1 MIWDR
6 YRHLAHTGKLSP
18 TSMTA
23 TNNLQT
29 PLYDL
34 HLEAGARL
42 VEFGGWQMP
51 VQYQGIIAEHKA
63 VRGGVGM
70 FDVSHMGKFVVRG
83 QNVLERLQGL
93 VPSNLGRLAAGQ
105 AQYTVL
111 LNEQAGI
118 IDDVIFYR
126 HEDQGDQEYWTV
138 IVNAATTGKD
148 YTWLKRFLGDDLADH
163 SPELLLLAVQGPAVI
178 ATLGQLDDSGTI
190 SKSISDKSISE
201 TLTKLPR
208 FGHTELMLY
217 GVKAF
222 VARTG
227 YTGEDGVEIMI
238 PVAEGRQLWQDL
250 LGFGVVPC
258 GLGCRDT
265 LRLEAGMHLYG
276 QDMDEQTT
284 PLEADLGWLIHWS
297 EKDDFMGR
305 EILTQQKQQG
315 LTRKLVG
322 LTLTGRNIARHDY
335 PILDSQTGATIGT
348 VTSGTLS
355 PTLGYPVAMG
365 YVPASMAQVG
375 QSLQVQIRQQV
386 FGATVVKRPF
396 YRPTQL

>member
-1 MIWDR
+1 MN
-6 YRHLAHTGKLSP
+6 T
-18 TSMTA
+18 
-23 TNNLQT
+23 LQT

-34 HLEAGARL
+34 HLAAGARL

-63 VRGGVGM
+63 VRSGVGI

-83 QNVLERLQGL
+83 SNILARLQRL
-93 VPSNLGRLAAGQ
+93 VPSNLARLAAGQ

-126 HEDQGDQEYWTV
+126 HADQGEQEYWTI
-138 IVNAATTGKD
+138 IVNAATTAKD
-148 YTWLKRFLGDDLADH
+148 YAWLSSFLGNDLVDH
-163 SPELLLLAVQGPAVI
+163 SPELLLLAVQGPQAI
-178 ATLGQLDDSGTI
+178 ATLGKLLGDGQDAKDLAQ
-190 SKSISDKSISE
+190 
-201 TLTKLPR
+201 LPR
-208 FGHTELMLY
+208 FGHTELVIN

-227 YTGEDGVEIMI
+227 YTGEDGIEVMLPI
-238 PVAEGRQLWQDL
+238 PQGRQLWQDL
-250 LGFGVVPC
+250 LGLGVVPC

-276 QDMDEQTT
+276 QDMNDQTT
-284 PLEADLGWLIHWS
+284 PLEADLGWLIHWQ
-297 EKDDFMGR
+297 EKDDFIGR
-305 EILTQQKQQG
+305 EVLAQQKQQG

-335 PILDSQTGATIGT
+335 PILDPATGAAIGII
-348 VTSGTLS
+348 TSGTLS

-365 YVPASMAQVG
+365 YVPLAMAQVG
-375 QSLQVQIRQQV
+375 QTVQVQIRQQA
-386 FGATVVKRPF
+386 FTAMVVKRPF
-396 YRPTQL
+396 YKAS

>member
-1 MIWDR
+1 
-6 YRHLAHTGKLSP
+6 
-18 TSMTA
+18 MTA
-23 TNNLQT
+23 TNNSEPNLQT

-34 HLEAGARL
+34 HLAAGARL

-63 VRGGVGM
+63 VRSGAGI
-70 FDVSHMGKFVVRG
+70 FDVSHMGKFVVQG
-83 QNVLERLQGL
+83 QNVLERLQRL
-93 VPSNLGRLAAGQ
+93 VPSNLARLTAGQ

-111 LNEQAGI
+111 LNEQGGI

-126 HEDQGDQEYWTV
+126 HDDRGDQEYWTI
-138 IVNAATTGKD
+138 IVNAATTAKD
-148 YTWLKRFLGDDLADH
+148 YAWLKGFLGDDLVDH
-163 SPELLLLAVQGPAVI
+163 SPELLLLAVQGPA
-178 ATLGQLDDSGTI
+178 ALAALGKLDDSGAI
-190 SKSISDKSISE
+190 YE
-201 TLTKLPR
+201 ALMKLPR
-208 FGHTELMLY
+208 FGHRELMLY

-227 YTGEDGVEIMI
+227 YTGEDGVEVMLPI
-238 PVAEGRQLWQDL
+238 PQGRQLWQDL

-276 QDMDEQTT
+276 QDMDDQTT

-305 EILTQQKQQG
+305 EVLTRQKQGG
-315 LTRKLVG
+315 LSRKLVG
-322 LTLTGRNIARHDY
+322 ITLTGRNIARHDY
-335 PILDSQTGATIGT
+335 EILDPETGAAIGT

-365 YVPASMAQVG
+365 YVPGAMAKVG
-375 QSLQVQIRQQV
+375 QGLQVQIRQQA
-386 FGATVVKRPF
+386 FAATVVKRPF
-396 YRPTQL
+396 YRRLQ

>member
-1 MIWDR
+1 MAQFHHRQDR
-6 YRHLAHTGKLSP
+6 GF
-18 TSMTA
+18 MTA
-23 TNNLQT
+23 MNTLQT

-34 HLEAGARL
+34 HLAAGARL

-63 VRGGVGM
+63 VRSGVGI

-83 QNVLERLQGL
+83 SNILERLQRL
-93 VPSNLGRLAAGQ
+93 VPSNLARLAAGQ

-126 HEDQGDQEYWTV
+126 HADQGEQEYWTI
-138 IVNAATTGKD
+138 IVNAATTAKD
-148 YTWLKRFLGDDLADH
+148 YAWLSSFLGNDLVDH
-163 SPELLLLAVQGPAVI
+163 SPELLLLAVQGPQAI
-178 ATLGQLDDSGTI
+178 ATLSKLLGDDQDA
-190 SKSISDKSISE
+190 KD
-201 TLTKLPR
+201 LAQLPR
-208 FGHTELMLY
+208 FGHTELVIN

-227 YTGEDGVEIMI
+227 YTGEDGIEVMLPI
-238 PVAEGRQLWQDL
+238 PQGRQLWQDL
-250 LGFGVVPC
+250 LGLGVVPC

-276 QDMDEQTT
+276 QDMNDQTT
-284 PLEADLGWLIHWS
+284 PLEADLGWLIHWQ
-297 EKDDFMGR
+297 EKDDFIGR
-305 EILTQQKQQG
+305 EVLAQQKQQG

-335 PILDSQTGATIGT
+335 PILDPATGAAIGII
-348 VTSGTLS
+348 TSGTLS

-365 YVPASMAQVG
+365 YVPLAMAQVG
-375 QSLQVQIRQQV
+375 QTVQVQIRQQA
-386 FGATVVKRPF
+386 FTATVVKRPF
-396 YRPTQL
+396 YKAS

>member
-1 MIWDR
+1 M
-6 YRHLAHTGKLSP
+6 TG
-18 TSMTA
+18 
-23 TNNLQT
+23 TNDLPVNLQQNVPRNLQT

-34 HLEAGARL
+34 HLAAGARL

-63 VRGGVGM
+63 VRSGAGI
-70 FDVSHMGKFVVRG
+70 FDVSHMGKFVVQG
-83 QNVLERLQGL
+83 QNVLERLQRL
-93 VPSNLGRLAAGQ
+93 VPSNLARLTAGQ

-111 LNEQAGI
+111 LNEQGGI

-126 HEDQGDQEYWTV
+126 HDDRGDQEYWTI
-138 IVNAATTGKD
+138 IVNAATTAKD
-148 YTWLKRFLGDDLADH
+148 YAWLKGFLGDDLVDH
-163 SPELLLLAVQGPAVI
+163 SPELLLLAVQGPAAI
-178 ATLGQLDDSGTI
+178 ATLGRLAEAGAISGA
-190 SKSISDKSISE
+190 SYE
-201 TLTKLPR
+201 ALTQLPR

-227 YTGEDGVEIMI
+227 YTGEDGVEVMLPISQ
-238 PVAEGRQLWQDL
+238 GRQLWQDL
-250 LGFGVVPC
+250 LGLGVVPC

-276 QDMDEQTT
+276 QDMDDQTT

-297 EKDDFMGR
+297 EKGDFIGR
-305 EILTQQKQQG
+305 EVLARQKQEG
-315 LTRKLVG
+315 LSRKLVG
-322 LTLTGRNIARHDY
+322 ITLTGRNIARHDY
-335 PILDSQTGATIGT
+335 AILDPETGAAIGT

-365 YVPASMAQVG
+365 YVPGAMAKVG
-375 QSLQVQIRQQV
+375 QGLQVQIRQQA
-386 FGATVVKRPF
+386 FAATVVKRPF
-396 YRPTQL
+396 YTRS